1 MKRIAVASILC
12 ASLLLPQAVLG
23 ASGAP
28 VKDPN
33 AHTYSRSD
41 NEFAAAIVIDQASG
55 EVLYAYKA
63 DTSWPAAS
71 LTKLMNALVFV
82 DRAPDWNKIVDIRT
96 QDEVGGGRLRVASG
110 ATLRVIDLFY
120 SSVTAS
126 ANNAATALARISGLG
141 ITGFVKAMNKKA
153 AAMGLTHTA
162 FVDPSGMDPKNV
174 TTARDMAKLAAAAFN
189 VDPIRRAAT
198 TGNYA
203 FKIRNTG
210 QRKEL
215 KNTNDMLTQQAYDGF
230 YVTGGKTGFLYESMY
245 NLAVRVRPAGSKD
258 SSKQLMVVVLGSQ
271 TREGSFKSAASLAN
285 WAWKAWRW

>member
-1 MKRIAVASILC
+1 MKRFVAVATLC
-12 ASLLLPQAVLG
+12 ASILLPQAVLG
-23 ASGAP
+23 ASSAP

-63 DTSWPAAS
+63 DTSWSAAS
-71 LTKLMNALVFV
+71 LTKLMNALVLV
-82 DRAPDWNKIVDIRT
+82 DRRPDWNKIVDIRA
-96 QDEVGGGRLRVASG
+96 QDEVGGGRLRVSSG
-110 ATLRVIDLFY
+110 ATLRVIDLLY
-120 SSVTAS
+120 SSITAS

-141 ITGFVKAMNKKA
+141 VTGFVKAMNKKA
-153 AAMGLTHTA
+153 VAMGLTHTA

-174 TTARDMAKLAAAAFN
+174 TTARDMAKLATAAFN
-189 VDPIRRAAT
+189 NDVIRRAAT

-210 QRKEL
+210 QLKEL

-245 NLAVRVRPAGSKD
+245 NVAVRVRPAAEKD
-258 SSKQLMVVVLGSQ
+258 SAKQLMVVVFGAQ